1 MKFLIFEKM
10 NFVENVNSQILEL
23 KKIGFIN
30 FSKVISLFEIR
41 KIPIFSKILISKK
54 WTLLKILI
62 LKWWN

>member
-62 LKWWN
+62 LKFWN

>member
-41 KIPIFSKILISKK
+41 KIPIFSKIFISKK
-54 WTLLKILI
+54 WTLLKTLI
-62 LKWWN
+62 LNWWN